1 MATKATVYK
10 VKLNVSDMDRSYF
23 EEMSVTI
30 AQHPSETAERMMVR
44 LLAFALHASEDLKFT
59 EGVSSED
66 EPDIWQKSMTDEI
79 EIWIDVGLP
88 DERRIKK
95 ACNRAKQVYVYAYG
109 GRPVQPW
116 WDGIGEKVARHEN
129 LKVIALPYP
138 ATKAL
143 GEMADRTMALQCT
156 IQDGQIWLDDSK
168 RNIAVE
174 PELLQG

>member
-59 EGVSSED
+59 EGVASED

-95 ACNRAKQVYVYAYG
+95 ACNRAKQVYQTFVTDLLLDFFDIAH
-109 GRPVQPW
+109 
-116 WDGIGEKVARHEN
+116 GEN
-129 LKVIALPYP
+129 
-138 ATKAL
+138 
-143 GEMADRTMALQCT
+143 
-156 IQDGQIWLDDSK
+156 S
-168 RNIAVE
+168 
-174 PELLQG
+174 